1 MKKFFTS
8 SKNFVVNFVLF
19 ISLLG
24 LVAYLITS
32 MNTVTVWYGKYT
44 SLNEKYTVLKLQ
56 EKELETQINKFKIK
70 VEGIKKETLDKTIL
84 ENQVRERLGVYSR
97 NEIILAK

>member
-8 SKNFVVNFVLF
+8 SRNFIVNFVLF

-24 LVAYLITS
+24 LVTYLVTS
-32 MNTVTVWYGKYT
+32 MNTVTIWYGKYT
-44 SLNEKYTVLKLQ
+44 SLNEKYTILKLQ
-56 EKELETQINKFKIK
+56 ERDLETQISKYKIK
-70 VEGIKKETLDKTIL
+70 VEGIKQDTLDKTIL
-84 ENQVRERLGVYSR
+84 ENQVRERLGIYSR